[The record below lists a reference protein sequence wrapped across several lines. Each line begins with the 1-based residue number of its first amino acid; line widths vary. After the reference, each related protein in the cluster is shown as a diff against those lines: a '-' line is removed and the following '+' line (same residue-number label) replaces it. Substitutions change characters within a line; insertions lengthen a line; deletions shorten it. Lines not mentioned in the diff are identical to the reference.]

1 MSLDGWRRGLIYA
14 VIISLLSLVALVYA
28 PLVLAHLSRDEPFFA
43 LGILGKEGKAEHYYP
58 GGDPNIEVGEQVY
71 WVIYLYNHMG
81 GPRYVALRFKL
92 LNSTMPSP
100 EADGGAP
107 SRAPAFIEVR
117 RVLANNE
124 TILLPFSWS
133 IEGAQVIGDSTIIR
147 RLSAMGET
155 YETYAVAREG
165 HNFRVVIE
173 LWIYD
178 ERTGDFDFGW
188 SHGGESHGP
197 WVQIW
202 FNATSWKLGSPDG
215 P

>member
-14 VIISLLSLVALVYA
+14 VIISLLSLVAVIYA
-28 PLVLAHLSRDEPFFA
+28 PLVLARLSRDEPFFA
-43 LGILGKEGKAEHYYP
+43 LGVLGKEGKAGHYYP
-58 GGDPNIEVGEQVY
+58 GDDPNIEVGEPVD

-92 LNSTMPSP
+92 LNSTMPPP
-100 EADGGAP
+100 EAEGGAP
-107 SRAPAFIEVR
+107 SRAPVFFEVR
-117 RVLANNE
+117 RVIANNE

-133 IEGAQVIGDSTIIR
+133 IEGAQVIGDSTVIR

-165 HNFRVVIE
+165 RDFRVVIE

-178 ERTGDFDFGW
+178 ERTGDFEFGW

-202 FNATSWKLGSPDG
+202 FNATS
-215 P
+215 